1 MATRS
6 LIGLE
11 NQDGSINYVYCHYD
25 GYPEYQL
32 KMLLEHYQ
40 DKNKVAELI
49 SNGDFSQLKEEISLI
64 SFYKDSHKEV
74 VDIGVCFSPN
84 AYQAKMEKHGCDY
97 CYYLNKDGE
106 WKYFENQ
113 W

>member
-1 MATRS
+1 MTSRS
-6 LIGLE
+6 MIGYEKEDGLIVF
-11 NQDGSINYVYCHYD
+11 VYCHEL
-25 GYPEYQL
+25 GYPNYQL
-32 KMLLEHYQ
+32 SLLISEYM
-40 DKNKVAELI
+40 DRNKVIELVGKG
-49 SNGDFSQLKEEISLI
+49 SMRELKENIDEI
-64 SFYKDSHKEV
+64 SFYKDSHNEV

>member
-1 MATRS
+1 MASRS
-6 LIGLE
+6 MIGYEKEDGLIVF
-11 NQDGSINYVYCHYD
+11 VYCHYD

-49 SNGDFSQLKEEISLI
+49 SNGDMSQLKEEIDQI
-64 SFYKDSHKEV
+64 SFYKDSHNEV
-74 VDIGVCFSPN
+74 VDIGVCFSDI

-106 WKYFENQ
+106 WKYFQNQ